1 MQLLS
6 NPRRM
11 LKIGFKD
18 SSNIGHLLGIGNW
31 ILGICKKWYNNKH
44 NSHSM
49 KSKIL
54 IFSLALFI
62 VPFFASAAGLV
73 PCGGPTESPCT
84 VKDVFVMIARVTN
97 TLIGLAGIYAVFEVI
112 SGAFWLI
119 PTMGDEEAI
128 TKNRKRI
135 NQAVVGFV
143 MVMFAYMFVNTAVN
157 YLLLEAAK
165 NKNCKLDLSDPL
177 NYLYIHADPDKH
189 KVCRK

>member
-1 MQLLS
+1 MLYNEVNLLQMK
-6 NPRRM
+6 P
-11 LKIGFKD
+11 KI
-18 SSNIGHLLGIGNW
+18 SLLI
-31 ILGICKKWYNNKH
+31 I
-44 NSHSM
+44 SAA
-49 KSKIL
+49 
-54 IFSLALFI
+54 IFTM
-62 VPFFASAAGLV
+62 PFFASAAGLV

-84 VKDVFVMIARVTN
+84 VKDIFVLIARVTN

-119 PTMGDEEAI
+119 STMGDEEAI

-143 MVMFAYMFVNTAVN
+143 MVMFAYMFVNTVVN

-189 KVCRK
+189 KVCKK